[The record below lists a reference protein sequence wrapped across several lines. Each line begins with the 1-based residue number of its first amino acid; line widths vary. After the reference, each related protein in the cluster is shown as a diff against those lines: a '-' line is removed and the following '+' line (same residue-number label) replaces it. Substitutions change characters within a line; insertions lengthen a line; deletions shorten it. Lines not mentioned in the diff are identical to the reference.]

1 MDFDRVI
8 LRSDSFRTFIDS
20 VRIRCE
26 LLGKLVEV
34 MRIYFEVP
42 GMHFE
47 LVGTLIEVL
56 GMLIEVKFD
65 Q

>member
-8 LRSDSFRTFIDS
+8 LLSDSFRTFIDS
-20 VRIRCE
+20 VRIRSE
-26 LLGKLVEV
+26 FLGKLVEV
-34 MRIYFEVP
+34 LGIYFEVP
-42 GMHFE
+42 GVHFE
-47 LVGTLIEVL
+47 LVGTLCEVL